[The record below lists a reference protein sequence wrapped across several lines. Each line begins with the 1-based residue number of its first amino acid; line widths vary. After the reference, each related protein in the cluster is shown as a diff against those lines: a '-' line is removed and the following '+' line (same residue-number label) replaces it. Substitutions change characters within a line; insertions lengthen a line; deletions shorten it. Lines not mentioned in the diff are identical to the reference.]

1 MRDTGIAFHPG
12 VAAWFASRFEAPTE
26 VQARSWPRIAT
37 GEHLVITAPTGS
49 GKTLTAFLWA
59 LNAFATG
66 ASLPGAT
73 RVLYVSPLKALNN
86 DIRRN
91 LTEPLRQLRDVFD
104 DRGEVFP
111 NVRAATRSGDTPQG
125 ERQRLLRRPPEI
137 LITTPESLLLLLTT
151 TRGRQA
157 LSTVETVIVDE
168 IHSVVENRRGASLM
182 TSLERLVEIAGEFQ
196 RIALSATVRPIEA
209 VARFVGGSDAND
221 QPRAVGTVR
230 AETDKKIELAVRFP
244 EAARYAAENGK
255 KVWEPLSDVFK
266 DVIDANRST
275 LFFANSRRLTE
286 KITLKLNDDA
296 VSPIAYAHHGSLSR
310 EVRAEVERRFKD
322 GELKAIVATNS
333 LEMGIDIGD
342 LDEVV
347 LVQSPPSLAASLQR
361 IGRAGHNVGD
371 TSRGSLF
378 PTHARDFLE
387 AAAIANAVQARDI
400 EPLTAISNPLDVLA
414 QVLVSMTASE
424 TRTVEEAYRT
434 IRRAGPYASLDR
446 DQFDLV
452 VEMLAGRYA
461 GTRIR
466 DLQPRIAFD
475 RIRDTLKARKSAVF
489 ALYNAGGTIPDRGYF
504 KLRHAESGA
513 LIGELDEE
521 FVWEATIGQTFTLGT
536 QNWHIERI
544 THNDV
549 LVKSAQAK
557 STAPPFWRAEN
568 IDRSFYFSQRVGD
581 FLEFANGLLAAGAGE
596 ELERHLREDL
606 AFEAIAAE
614 ELRDYLAR
622 QREAS
627 GRDLPH
633 RHHLAVEHIRAG
645 PGGYAGPDRNQQVV
659 LHTSWGGR
667 VNRPIALAME
677 AAWRQRFDT
686 EADIHADNYAIV
698 AQVQEGVDASALLS
712 LVTPDN
718 FEALLRQSLEGS
730 GFFGA
735 RFRECAG
742 RALLLTRQRFN
753 QRMPLWLT
761 RMQAKKLLTAIRSL
775 HNFPILLET
784 WRACLGD
791 EFDMPAAREALADL
805 ETGAIA
811 TSIIEVS
818 APTPFAAGIAFDQVS
833 RYMYADDTPERRA
846 PSALSEDLI
855 RQAVHDQR
863 LRPSIAPGAIADFES
878 KAQRTAAGYAPQ
890 DADDLAEWVKERVL
904 IPEAEFSSLVA
915 NVGETM
921 PDEIIRIARGTNFM
935 RADSPRAPRPN
946 APFLR
951 GVPPR
956 APTWFVH
963 AEDAAHIE
971 HVLFGAPGAQDERD
985 DPHPRDAMQLFTEFI
1000 RFYGPRTRDEL
1011 RALFPVEPGAL
1022 DTILATLV
1030 DSEILVEGPLV
1041 QGSDASHF
1049 CDAEN
1054 LETLIRFQRAAR
1066 RAMVEPQPVR
1076 KLPAFIAAWQRVG
1089 AEASESRLLDVAEQ
1103 LRGFIAPLPFWLED
1117 AWRSR
1122 LTGFEPEML
1131 SSASANYGLTWR
1143 GAGRER
1149 ITFGFDD
1156 ELEVLA
1162 PAAPEA
1168 PAIMALFA
1176 DPAARYTFAQLM
1188 DASGMDADA
1197 FNALFW
1203 KAVWAGQVVSDSVL
1217 PLKLG
1222 AAQRFRLAGTAPNRP
1237 QAASASD
1244 RHRARQR
1251 ARARA
1256 GRVAQGWP
1264 GNWMLVSADPPSED
1278 AVESPSPS
1286 PPNPIKTLEAA
1297 KDLSRVLLDR
1307 YGIVNRDI
1315 AAREGGVFRW
1325 RDLFRALRVM
1335 ELSGEVVAGLF
1346 FEGLAGPQFA
1356 LPGATRELGR
1366 LKTDRQASFW
1376 VNAVDPIAPTGL
1388 GLDWKALPQRRAQN
1402 HLGFHAGELAF
1413 VVENS
1418 GKRLRI
1424 HLEPDDPGLDAL
1436 AIHLPPILRARR
1448 RVVIETINDLPAR
1461 QSPYLE
1467 ALGRHLDLVHDHR
1480 GVYVQRRI

>member
-1 MRDTGIAFHPG
+1 MTEPATAFHPG

-26 VQARSWPRIAT
+26 VQERSWPRIAA

-91 LTEPLRQLRDVFD
+91 LIEPLTQLRDIFD
-104 DRGEVFP
+104 DRGETFP
-111 NVRAATRSGDTPQG
+111 SVRAATRSGDTPQG

-157 LSTVETVIVDE
+157 LSTVQTVIVDE
-168 IHSVVENRRGASLM
+168 IHSIVENRRGASLM

-196 RIALSATVRPIEA
+196 RIALSATVRPVET
-209 VARFVGGSDAND
+209 VARFVGGSEPDGR
-221 QPRAVGTVR
+221 PRAMGAVR
-230 AETDKKIELAVRFP
+230 AETDKEIELSVRFP
-244 EAARYAAENGK
+244 EAARQAAENGK
-255 KVWEPLSDVFK
+255 KVWEPLSDTFR

-286 KITLKLNDDA
+286 KITLKLNDDT

-310 EVRAEVERRFKD
+310 EVRTEVEQRFKD
-322 GELKAIVATNS
+322 GDLSAIVATNS

-387 AAAIANAVQARDI
+387 AAAIANAVQAREI
-400 EPLTAISNPLDVLA
+400 EPLSAISNPLDVLA

-424 TRTVEEAYRT
+424 TRTVEGAYRT
-434 IRRAGPYASLDR
+434 IRRAGPYASLSR

-466 DLQPRIAFD
+466 GLQPRIAFD

-521 FVWEATIGQTFTLGT
+521 FVWEASIGQTFTLGT
-536 QNWHIERI
+536 QNWRVERI

-549 LVKSAQAK
+549 LVRSAEPRA
-557 STAPPFWRAEN
+557 TAPPFWRAEN

-581 FLEFANGLLAAGAGE
+581 FLEFANGLLATGDGD
-596 ELERHLREDL
+596 ELEHHLREEL
-606 AFEAIAAE
+606 GFEAIAAE

-633 RHHLAVEHIRAG
+633 RHHLLVEHIHTG
-645 PGGYAGPDRNQQVV
+645 PGGYTGPDRNQQIV

-698 AQVQEGVDASALLS
+698 AQVQEGVDPAALLS
-712 LVTPDN
+712 LVTSAN

-761 RMQAKKLLTAIRSL
+761 RMQAKKLLTAIRRL
-775 HNFPILLET
+775 DNFPILLET
-784 WRACLGD
+784 WRTCLGD
-791 EFDMPAAREALADL
+791 EFDMQAAGEALADL
-805 ETGAIA
+805 ETGGIA
-811 TSIIEVS
+811 TSITDVA
-818 APTPFAAGIAFDQVS
+818 APTPFAAGVAYDQLN
-833 RYMYADDTPERRA
+833 RYMYADDTPERHA

-863 LRPSIAPGAIADFES
+863 LRPSIAPGVIADFES
-878 KAQRTAAGYAPQ
+878 KAQRTAPGYAPQ
-890 DADDLAEWVKERVL
+890 DAEDLAEWVKERVL
-904 IPEAEFSSLVA
+904 IPAPELATLTA
-915 NVGETM
+915 NVSWDM
-921 PDEIIRIARGTNFM
+921 PEGIRGITRGG
-935 RADSPRAPRPN
+935 DS
-946 APFLR
+946 
-951 GVPPR
+951 
-956 APTWFVH
+956 WFVH
-963 AEDAAHIE
+963 AEDAG
-971 HVLFGAPGAQDERD
+971 HVERALSGARKAED
-985 DPHPRDAMQLFTEFI
+985 DSPDATQLFAEFI
-1000 RFYGPRTRDEL
+1000 RFYGPRTRDQL
-1011 RALFPVEPGAL
+1011 RNLFPVEQRAF
-1022 DTILATLV
+1022 DAILAALV
-1030 DSEILVEGPLV
+1030 DSEILVDGPLV
-1041 QGSDASHF
+1041 EGSDARHF

-1066 RAMVEPQPVR
+1066 RPTLEPQPAR
-1076 KLPAFIAAWQRVG
+1076 RLPAFLAAWQRIG
-1089 AEASESRLLDVAEQ
+1089 ADASEARLLDVAEQ

-1117 AWRSR
+1117 AWRTR
-1122 LTGFEPEML
+1122 ITGFEPAML
-1131 SSASANYGLTWR
+1131 SEACEKYGLTWR

-1149 ITFGFDD
+1149 VTFGFDD
-1156 ELEVLA
+1156 ELATLA
-1162 PAAPEA
+1162 PIDPEA
-1168 PAIMALFA
+1168 SEILRIFT
-1176 DPAARYTFAQLM
+1176 DPTARYTFAQLM
-1188 DASGMDADA
+1188 DASGIDAVA

-1203 KAVWAGQVVSDSVL
+1203 KAVWSGQVVSDSVL
-1217 PLKLG
+1217 PLTVG
-1222 AAQRFRLAGTAPNRP
+1222 AAQRFQLAGTAPDQP
-1237 QAASASD
+1237 VAPSGSD
-1244 RHRARQR
+1244 RRRGRQRARQR
-1251 ARARA
+1251 AR
-1256 GRVAQGWP
+1256 RVAQGWP
-1264 GNWMLVSADPPSED
+1264 GNWRRTSTGTLADDAAESA
-1278 AVESPSPS
+1278 PSPDA
-1286 PPNPIKTLEAA
+1286 IETLEAA

-1315 AAREGGVFRW
+1315 VAREGGVFRW
-1325 RDLFRALRVM
+1325 RELFRALRVM
-1335 ELSGEVVAGLF
+1335 ELSGEVASGLF
-1346 FEGLAGPQFA
+1346 FEDLAGPQFA
-1356 LPGATRELGR
+1356 LPGAIRELGR
-1366 LKTDRQASFW
+1366 VTAGHQPTFW

-1388 GLDWKALPQRRAQN
+1388 GLDWEGLPQRRAQN

-1413 VVENS
+1413 VVEN
-1418 GKRLRI
+1418 GGRRLNIR
-1424 HLEPDDPGLDAL
+1424 LEPDDPGLDAL
-1436 AIHLPPILRARR
+1436 AIHLGPILRRARR
-1448 RVVIETINDLPAR
+1448 VAIETINELPAR

-1467 ALGRHLDLVHDHR
+1467 ALGRHLALAHDHR
-1480 GVYVQRRI
+1480 GVYVERRI

>member
-1 MRDTGIAFHPG
+1 MSGMAKAFHPG
-12 VAAWFASRFEAPTE
+12 IDAWFASRFEAPTD
-26 VQARSWPRIAT
+26 VQAQSWPRIAA

-86 DIRRN
+86 DIQRN
-91 LTEPLRQLRDVFD
+91 LTDPLRQLRDVFD
-104 DRGEVFP
+104 ARGESFP

-157 LSTVETVIVDE
+157 LSTVETVILDE
-168 IHSVVENRRGASLM
+168 IHSIVENRRGASLA
-182 TSLERLVEIAGEFQ
+182 TSLERLVELAGEFQ

-209 VARFVGGSDAND
+209 VARFVGGRDTRD
-221 QPRAVGTVR
+221 RPRGVGAVR
-230 AETDKKIELAVRFP
+230 SATDKRIELAVRFP

-255 KVWEPLSDVFK
+255 KVWDPLSDVFR

-286 KITLKLNDDA
+286 KITLKLNDDV

-310 EVRAEVERRFKD
+310 EVRTEVERRFKD

-347 LVQSPPSLAASLQR
+347 LVQSPPSLASSVQR

-371 TSRGSLF
+371 TSRGALF
-378 PTHARDFLE
+378 PTHARDFLD
-387 AAAIANAVQARDI
+387 AAAIANAVRGRDI
-400 EPLTAISNPLDVLA
+400 EPLTVISNPLDVLA

-424 TRTVEEAYRT
+424 TRTVDGAYRT

-446 DQFDLV
+446 QQFDLV

-466 DLQPRIAFD
+466 DLKPRVAFD
-475 RIRDTLKARKSAVF
+475 RIRNTLKARKSAVF
-489 ALYNAGGTIPDRGYF
+489 ALYNAGGTIPDRGYYQ
-504 KLRHAESGA
+504 LRHAESGA

-521 FVWEATIGQTFTLGT
+521 FVWEATIGQNFTLGT
-536 QNWHIERI
+536 QNWRIERI

-549 LVKSAQAK
+549 LVRSAEPGA
-557 STAPPFWRAEN
+557 TAPPFWRAEN
-568 IDRSFYFSQRVGD
+568 IERSFYFSQRVGD
-581 FLEFANGLLAAGAGE
+581 FLEFANGLLAAGAE
-596 ELERHLREDL
+596 DELESHLRDTL

-633 RHHLAVEHIRAG
+633 RHHLLVEHIRTG
-645 PGGYAGPDRNQQVV
+645 PGGYAGPDRNQQIV

-677 AAWRQRFDT
+677 AAWRRRFDT
-686 EADIHADNYAIV
+686 EADIHADNFAIV
-698 AQVQEGVDASALLS
+698 AQVQEGVDPNSLLS
-712 LVTPDN
+712 LVTTAN
-718 FEALLRQSLEGS
+718 FESLLRASLEGS

-761 RMQAKKLLTAIRSL
+761 RMQAKKLLTAVRRL
-775 HNFPILLET
+775 DDFPILLET

-791 EFDMPAAREALADL
+791 EFDMPAAGEALADL
-805 ETGAIA
+805 ETGVIA
-811 TSIIEVS
+811 TSIAETS
-818 APTPFAAGIAFDQVS
+818 APTPFAAGIAYDQLN
-833 RYMYADDTPERRA
+833 RYMYADDTPERGA

-863 LRPSIAPGAIADFES
+863 LRPAVAPGVIADFES
-878 KAQRTAAGYAPQ
+878 KALRTAPGYAPQ
-890 DADDLAEWVKERVL
+890 DAEDLAEWVKERVL
-904 IPEAEFSSLVA
+904 IPEAESSALLA
-915 NVGETM
+915 DASWDM
-921 PDEIIRIARGTNFM
+921 PDEVIRMARG
-935 RADSPRAPRPN
+935 S
-946 APFLR
+946 
-951 GVPPR
+951 G
-956 APTWFVH
+956 TWLVH

-971 HVLFGAPGAQDERD
+971 TTLFGKTRAPGDRED
-985 DPHPRDAMQLFTEFI
+985 PRDATQLFAEFI
-1000 RFYGPRTRDEL
+1000 RFYGPRTIDEL

-1022 DTILATLV
+1022 DAILASLV
-1030 DSEILVEGPLV
+1030 DSETLVEGPLV
-1041 QGSDASHF
+1041 DGSDASHF

-1066 RAMVEPQPVR
+1066 RPALEPQPVR
-1076 KLPAFIAAWQRVG
+1076 RLPAFIAAWQRVG
-1089 AEASESRLLDVAEQ
+1089 TRASENRLLDVAEQ
-1103 LRGFIAPLPFWLED
+1103 LRGFVAPLPFWLED
-1117 AWRSR
+1117 AWRAR
-1122 LTGFEPEML
+1122 LAGFEPEML
-1131 SSASANYGLTWR
+1131 SSAIANYGLTWR

-1149 ITFGFDD
+1149 ITFGFED
-1156 ELEVLA
+1156 ELAALA
-1162 PAAPEA
+1162 PSAAVA
-1168 PAIMALFA
+1168 TGITSLFA

-1188 DASGMDADA
+1188 DASDLDAEA

-1203 KAVWAGQVVSDSVL
+1203 GAVWGGQIVADGVL
-1217 PLKLG
+1217 PLKAG
-1222 AAQRFRLAGTAPNRP
+1222 AAQRFRLAGKFHNRGEVPNV
-1237 QAASASD
+1237 SD
-1244 RHRARQR
+1244 RRLAR
-1251 ARARA
+1251 ARAR
-1256 GRVAQGWP
+1256 RVAQGWP
-1264 GNWMLVSADPPSED
+1264 GNWMLAHAQPPSEEEAPD
-1278 AVESPSPS
+1278 PVEA
-1286 PPNPIKTLEAA
+1286 LETA
-1297 KDLSRVLLDR
+1297 KDLGRVLLDR

-1335 ELSGEVVAGLF
+1335 ELSGEVAAGLF
-1346 FEGLAGPQFA
+1346 FENLTGPQFA
-1356 LPGATRELGR
+1356 LPGAVRELGR
-1366 LKTDRQASFW
+1366 LPTARRATFW

-1388 GLDWKALPQRRAQN
+1388 GLKWEGLPQRRAQN
-1402 HLGFHAGELAF
+1402 HLGFHAGELAL
-1413 VVENS
+1413 VVEN
-1418 GKRLRI
+1418 GGRRLRI
-1424 HLEPDDPGLDAL
+1424 LLEPDDPGLDAL
-1436 AIHLPPILRARR
+1436 GIDLAPILRGGR

-1467 ALGRHLDLVHDHR
+1467 ALGRHLDLAHDHR
-1480 GVYVQRRI
+1480 GIYVERSI

>member
-1 MRDTGIAFHPG
+1 M
-12 VAAWFASRFEAPTE
+12 
-26 VQARSWPRIAT
+26 
-37 GEHLVITAPTGS
+37 
-49 GKTLTAFLWA
+49 
-59 LNAFATG
+59 
-66 ASLPGAT
+66 
-73 RVLYVSPLKALNN
+73 
-86 DIRRN
+86 
-91 LTEPLRQLRDVFD
+91 
-104 DRGEVFP
+104 
-111 NVRAATRSGDTPQG
+111 
-125 ERQRLLRRPPEI
+125 
-137 LITTPESLLLLLTT
+137 
-151 TRGRQA
+151 
-157 LSTVETVIVDE
+157 
-168 IHSVVENRRGASLM
+168 
-182 TSLERLVEIAGEFQ
+182 
-196 RIALSATVRPIEA
+196 
-209 VARFVGGSDAND
+209 
-221 QPRAVGTVR
+221 
-230 AETDKKIELAVRFP
+230 
-244 EAARYAAENGK
+244 
-255 KVWEPLSDVFK
+255 
-266 DVIDANRST
+266 
-275 LFFANSRRLTE
+275 
-286 KITLKLNDDA
+286 
-296 VSPIAYAHHGSLSR
+296 
-310 EVRAEVERRFKD
+310 
-322 GELKAIVATNS
+322 
-333 LEMGIDIGD
+333 
-342 LDEVV
+342 
-347 LVQSPPSLAASLQR
+347 
-361 IGRAGHNVGD
+361 
-371 TSRGSLF
+371 
-378 PTHARDFLE
+378 
-387 AAAIANAVQARDI
+387 
-400 EPLTAISNPLDVLA
+400 
-414 QVLVSMTASE
+414 
-424 TRTVEEAYRT
+424 
-434 IRRAGPYASLDR
+434 
-446 DQFDLV
+446 
-452 VEMLAGRYA
+452 
-461 GTRIR
+461 
-466 DLQPRIAFD
+466 
-475 RIRDTLKARKSAVF
+475 
-489 ALYNAGGTIPDRGYF
+489 
-504 KLRHAESGA
+504 
-513 LIGELDEE
+513 
-521 FVWEATIGQTFTLGT
+521 
-536 QNWHIERI
+536 
-544 THNDV
+544 
-549 LVKSAQAK
+549 
-557 STAPPFWRAEN
+557 
-568 IDRSFYFSQRVGD
+568 
-581 FLEFANGLLAAGAGE
+581 
-596 ELERHLREDL
+596 
-606 AFEAIAAE
+606 
-614 ELRDYLAR
+614 
-622 QREAS
+622 
-627 GRDLPH
+627 
-633 RHHLAVEHIRAG
+633 
-645 PGGYAGPDRNQQVV
+645 
-659 LHTSWGGR
+659 
-667 VNRPIALAME
+667 NRPIALAME

-698 AQVQEGVDASALLS
+698 AQVQEGVDPSALLS

-811 TSIIEVS
+811 TSITELS

-904 IPEAEFSSLVA
+904 IPEAEVSALVA
-915 NVGETM
+915 NLSGDM
-921 PDEIIRIARGTNFM
+921 PDAIVRIARGSDFM
-935 RADSPRAPRPN
+935 RGVPPRAPRLK

-956 APTWFVH
+956 APRLKAPFLRGVPPRAPRLKALTSFVH

-971 HVLFGAPGAQDERD
+971 HVLFGAPGTQDERD
-985 DPHPRDAMQLFTEFI
+985 DPRDAMQLFTEFI

-1011 RALFPVEPGAL
+1011 RALFPLEPGAL
-1022 DTILATLV
+1022 DSILASLV
-1030 DSEILVEGPLV
+1030 DSEILVEGPLLE
-1041 QGSDASHF
+1041 GSEESHF

-1156 ELEVLA
+1156 ELEALA
-1162 PAAPEA
+1162 PAASEA

-1222 AAQRFRLAGTAPNRP
+1222 AAQRFRLAGTAPNRR

-1251 ARARA
+1251 ARQQARQRA
-1256 GRVAQGWP
+1256 RQVARGWP
-1264 GNWMLVSADPPSED
+1264 GNWMLASADPPPED
-1278 AVESPSPS
+1278 AVESPSPT
-1286 PPNPIKTLEAA
+1286 PPNPIETLEGA

-1346 FEGLAGPQFA
+1346 FEDLAGPQFA

-1366 LKTDRQASFW
+1366 MKTDRQATFW

-1388 GLDWKALPQRRAQN
+1388 GLDWEALPRRRVQN

-1413 VVENS
+1413 VIENS

-1436 AIHLPPILRARR
+1436 AIHLPPILRTRR

-1467 ALGRHLDLVHDHR
+1467 ALGRHLDLAHDHR
-1480 GVYVQRRI
+1480 GVYVQRRF

>member
-1 MRDTGIAFHPG
+1 M
-12 VAAWFASRFEAPTE
+12 
-26 VQARSWPRIAT
+26 
-37 GEHLVITAPTGS
+37 
-49 GKTLTAFLWA
+49 
-59 LNAFATG
+59 
-66 ASLPGAT
+66 
-73 RVLYVSPLKALNN
+73 
-86 DIRRN
+86 
-91 LTEPLRQLRDVFD
+91 
-104 DRGEVFP
+104 
-111 NVRAATRSGDTPQG
+111 
-125 ERQRLLRRPPEI
+125 
-137 LITTPESLLLLLTT
+137 LLTT

-168 IHSVVENRRGASLM
+168 IHSIVENRRGASLM

-196 RIALSATVRPIEA
+196 RIALSATVRPIDA

-221 QPRAVGTVR
+221 RARAVGTVC
-230 AETDKKIELAVRFP
+230 ATSDKKIELAVRFP

-255 KVWEPLSDVFK
+255 KVWEPLSDVFR

-275 LFFANSRRLTE
+275 LLFANSRRLTE

-296 VSPIAYAHHGSLSR
+296 LSPIAYAHHGSLSR
-310 EVRAEVERRFKD
+310 EVRTEVERRFKD

-387 AAAIANAVQARDI
+387 AAAIANAVRARDI

-446 DQFDLV
+446 QQFDLV

-466 DLQPRIAFD
+466 ELQPRIAFD

-504 KLRHAESGA
+504 KLRHADSGA

-521 FVWEATIGQTFTLGT
+521 FVWEATIGQNFTLGA
-536 QNWHIERI
+536 QNWRIERI

-549 LVKSAQAK
+549 LVRSAEAK
-557 STAPPFWRAEN
+557 ATAPPFWRAEN
-568 IDRSFYFSQRVGD
+568 MDRSFYFSQRVGD
-581 FLEFANGLLAAGAGE
+581 FLEFANGLLAAGAGD
-596 ELERHLREDL
+596 ELERHLRENL

-633 RHHLAVEHIRAG
+633 RHHLLVEHIRTG

-659 LHTSWGGR
+659 LHTAWGGR

-698 AQVQEGVDASALLS
+698 AQVQEGVDPSALLS

-791 EFDMPAAREALADL
+791 EFDMPAARAALADL
-805 ETGAIA
+805 ETGAI
-811 TSIIEVS
+811 TISITEGS

-833 RYMYADDTPERRA
+833 RYMYADDTPERQA

-863 LRPSIAPGAIADFES
+863 LRPSIAQDAIADFES
-878 KAQRTAAGYAPQ
+878 KAQRTASGYAPQ

-904 IPEAEFSSLVA
+904 IPAAELPALGA
-915 NVGETM
+915 NLSGDM
-921 PDEIIRIARGTNFM
+921 PDAIIRMAHRTN
-935 RADSPRAPRPN
+935 
-946 APFLR
+946 
-951 GVPPR
+951 
-956 APTWFVH
+956 TWFVH

-971 HVLFGAPGAQDERD
+971 RMLFGAPGAPGDRD
-985 DPHPRDAMQLFTEFI
+985 DPRDAMQLFTEFI
-1000 RFYGPRTRDEL
+1000 RFYGPRTLEEL
-1011 RALFPVEPGAL
+1011 RALFPLEPGAL
-1022 DTILATLV
+1022 DGILASLA

-1041 QGSDASHF
+1041 QGSEDSHF

-1054 LETLIRFQRAAR
+1054 LEALIRFQRAAR

-1089 AEASESRLLDVAEQ
+1089 AKASESPLLDVAEQ
-1103 LRGFIAPLPFWLED
+1103 LRGFVAPLPFWLED

-1122 LTGFEPEML
+1122 LAVFEPEML
-1131 SSASANYGLTWR
+1131 SSASANHGLTWR

-1156 ELEVLA
+1156 ELDTLA
-1162 PAAPEA
+1162 PAASA
-1168 PAIMALFA
+1168 TPAITALFA

-1203 KAVWAGQVVSDSVL
+1203 KAVWAGQLVSESVL
-1217 PLKLG
+1217 PLKIG
-1222 AAQRFRLAGTAPNRP
+1222 AAQRFKLAGTAPDQR

-1244 RHRARQR
+1244 RRRSRQR

-1256 GRVAQGWP
+1256 RARHVARGWP
-1264 GNWMLVSADPPSED
+1264 GNWMLASADPE
-1278 AVESPSPS
+1278 AAAQSPSPS
-1286 PPNPIKTLEAA
+1286 PPNPIETLEAA

-1346 FEGLAGPQFA
+1346 FQDLSGPQFA
-1356 LPGATRELGR
+1356 LPAAARELGR
-1366 LKTDRQASFW
+1366 LKTDRQATFW

-1388 GLDWKALPQRRAQN
+1388 GLDWEALPRRRVQN

-1424 HLEPDDPGLDAL
+1424 HLEPDDPALDAL
-1436 AIHLPPILRARR
+1436 AIHLAPILRARR

-1467 ALGRHLDLVHDHR
+1467 ALERHLHLAHDHR
-1480 GVYVQRRI
+1480 GVYVERRIQLAGHDASPN

>member
-1 MRDTGIAFHPG
+1 MIA
-12 VAAWFASRFEAPTE
+12 A
-26 VQARSWPRIAT
+26 

-91 LTEPLRQLRDVFD
+91 LTEPLGQLREVFEE
-104 DRGEVFP
+104 RGETFP
-111 NVRAATRSGDTPQG
+111 TVRAATRSGDTPQG

-157 LSTVETVIVDE
+157 LSTVETVILDE
-168 IHSVVENRRGASLM
+168 IHSIVENRRGASLM

-209 VARFVGGSDAND
+209 VADFVGGRDAHE
-221 QPRAVGTVR
+221 QPRTVGTVC
-230 AETDKKIELAVRFP
+230 AATDKKIELAVRFP

-255 KVWEPLSDVFK
+255 KVWEPLSDTFK

-310 EVRAEVERRFKD
+310 EVRTEVERRFKD

-342 LDEVV
+342 LEQVV

-371 TSRGSLF
+371 TSRGALF

-387 AAAIANAVQARDI
+387 AAAIANAVRTRDI
-400 EPLTAISNPLDVLA
+400 EPLSTISNPLDVLA

-424 TRTVEEAYRT
+424 TRTVEGAYRT
-434 IRRAGPYASLDR
+434 IRRTGPYASLDR
-446 DQFDLV
+446 QQFDLV

-461 GTRIR
+461 GTRVR
-466 DLQPRIAFD
+466 DLRPRLAFD
-475 RIRDTLKARKSAVF
+475 RIRNTLKARKSAVF

-521 FVWEATIGQTFTLGT
+521 FVWEATLGQTFTLGT
-536 QNWHIERI
+536 QNWRIERI

-549 LVKSAQAK
+549 LVRSAEPQA
-557 STAPPFWRAEN
+557 TAPPFWRAEN
-568 IDRSFYFSQRVGD
+568 IERSFYFSQRVGD
-581 FLEFANGLLAAGAGE
+581 FLEFANGLLASGQGDA
-596 ELERHLREDL
+596 LERHLRDAL

-614 ELRDYLAR
+614 ELLDYLKR

-633 RHHLAVEHIRAG
+633 RHHLLVEHIRTG
-645 PGGYAGPDRNQQVV
+645 PGGYVGPDRNQQVV

-698 AQVQEGVDASALLS
+698 AQVQDGVDPSAVLS

-718 FEALLRQSLEGS
+718 FETLLRQSLEGS

-735 RFRECAG
+735 RFRECAR

-753 QRMPLWLT
+753 QRMPLWMT
-761 RMQAKKLLTAIRSL
+761 RMQAKKLLTAIRRL
-775 HNFPILLET
+775 DNFPVLLET
-784 WRACLGD
+784 WRTCLGD

-805 ETGAIA
+805 ETGAIT
-811 TSIIEVS
+811 TSIAETS

-863 LRPSIAPGAIADFES
+863 LRPSIEPAVIDDFES
-878 KAQRTAAGYAPQ
+878 KVQRTAAGYAPQ

-904 IPEAEFSSLVA
+904 IPAAELAALVA
-915 NVGETM
+915 DAPWDM
-921 PDEIIRIARGTNFM
+921 PDEIVRIDGETDFM
-935 RADSPRAPRPN
+935 REGTPRTAR
-946 APFLR
+946 
-951 GVPPR
+951 
-956 APTWFVH
+956 TWVVH

-971 HVLFGAPGAQDERD
+971 STLLGSSGISGGRED
-985 DPHPRDAMQLFTEFI
+985 PRDATQLFAEFI
-1000 RFYGPRTRDEL
+1000 RFYGPRTREQL
-1011 RALFPVEPGAL
+1011 HALFPLEPSAL
-1022 DTILATLV
+1022 DAILASLV
-1030 DSEILVEGPLV
+1030 DSETLVEGPLV
-1041 QGSDASHF
+1041 EGIEASQF

-1066 RAMVEPQPVR
+1066 RATLEPLPVR
-1076 KLPAFIAAWQRVG
+1076 KLPAFLAAWQRLG
-1089 AEASESRLLDVAEQ
+1089 GPASEHRLLDVAEQ
-1103 LRGFIAPLPFWLED
+1103 LRGFVAPLAFWLED

-1122 LTGFEPEML
+1122 LPDFAPEML
-1131 SSASANYGLTWR
+1131 SQACANYGLTWR
-1143 GAGRER
+1143 GAGREL
-1149 ITFGFDD
+1149 IAFGFDD
-1156 ELEVLA
+1156 DLEALTPGA
-1162 PAAPEA
+1162 SKTPEIA
-1168 PAIMALFA
+1168 ALFA

-1197 FNALFW
+1197 FNTLFW
-1203 KAVWAGQVVSDSVL
+1203 QAVWAGQVVSDSVL
-1217 PLKLG
+1217 PLKMG
-1222 AAQRFRLAGTAPNRP
+1222 AAQRFRLTGTAAKG
-1237 QAASASD
+1237 QHISSASD
-1244 RHRARQR
+1244 RRGAR
-1251 ARARA
+1251 ARARRIA
-1256 GRVAQGWP
+1256 RGWP
-1264 GNWMLVSADPPSED
+1264 GNWRLVGARPSSSDATEPPRDVIE
-1278 AVESPSPS
+1278 
-1286 PPNPIKTLEAA
+1286 TLETA

-1315 AAREGGVFRW
+1315 TAREGGLFRW

-1346 FEGLAGPQFA
+1346 FEDLAGPQFA
-1356 LPGATRELGR
+1356 LPGAIRELGR
-1366 LKTDRQASFW
+1366 TKTDVQTTFW

-1388 GLDWKALPQRRAQN
+1388 GLDWDGLPQRRPQN

-1413 VVENS
+1413 VVENG
-1418 GKRLRI
+1418 GKRLGI
-1424 HLEPDDPGLDAL
+1424 HLDPDDPGLDAL
-1436 AIHLPPILRARR
+1436 VIHLAPILRERR
-1448 RVVIETINDLPAR
+1448 RVVIETINALPAR

-1467 ALGRHLDLVHDHR
+1467 VLGRHLNLARDHR
-1480 GVYVQRRI
+1480 GIYLQRRI

>member
-1 MRDTGIAFHPG
+1 MAFHPG
-12 VAAWFASRFEAPTE
+12 VAAWFASVFEAPTE
-26 VQARSWPRIAT
+26 VQARSWPRIAA

-91 LTEPLRQLRDVFD
+91 LTEPLRQLRDVFG
-104 DRGEVFP
+104 DRGETFP
-111 NVRAATRSGDTPQG
+111 SVRAATRSGDTPQG

-168 IHSVVENRRGASLM
+168 IHSIVENRRGASLM

-196 RIALSATVRPIEA
+196 RIALSATVRPIDA

-221 QPRAVGTVR
+221 RERAVGTVC
-230 AETDKKIELAVRFP
+230 ATSDKKIELAVRFP

-266 DVIDANRST
+266 DVIAANRST

-296 VSPIAYAHHGSLSR
+296 LSPIAYAHHGSLSR
-310 EVRAEVERRFKD
+310 EVRTEVERRFKD

-414 QVLVSMTASE
+414 QVLVSMTASQ
-424 TRTVEEAYRT
+424 TRSVEEAYRT

-446 DQFDLV
+446 QQFDLV

-521 FVWEATIGQTFTLGT
+521 FVWEATIGQNFTLGA
-536 QNWHIERI
+536 QNWRIERI

-549 LVKSAQAK
+549 LVRSAEAK
-557 STAPPFWRAEN
+557 ATAPPFWRAEN
-568 IDRSFYFSQRVGD
+568 MDRSFYFSQRVGD
-581 FLEFANGLLAAGAGE
+581 FLEFANGLLAAGAGD
-596 ELERHLREDL
+596 ELERHLREHL
-606 AFEAIAAE
+606 GFEAIAAE

-633 RHHLAVEHIRAG
+633 RHHLLVEHIRTG
-645 PGGYAGPDRNQQVV
+645 PGGYAGSDRNQQVV
-659 LHTSWGGR
+659 LHTAWGGR

-698 AQVQEGVDASALLS
+698 AQVQQGVDPSALLS

-718 FEALLRQSLEGS
+718 FEALLRRSLEGS

-775 HNFPILLET
+775 DNFPILLET

-811 TSIIEVS
+811 TSTTEVS

-833 RYMYADDTPERRA
+833 RYMYADDTPERQA
-846 PSALSEDLI
+846 PSSLSENLI
-855 RQAVHDQR
+855 RQAVYDQR
-863 LRPSIAPGAIADFES
+863 LRPSIAPAAITDFES
-878 KAQRTAAGYAPQ
+878 KAQRTAPGYAPQ
-890 DADDLAEWVKERVL
+890 DTDDLAEWVKERVL
-904 IPEAEFSSLVA
+904 IPAEELSALVA
-915 NVGETM
+915 NLPWDM
-921 PDEIIRIARGTNFM
+921 PEAIIRITRGSDFM
-935 RADSPRAPRPN
+935 
-946 APFLR
+946 R

-956 APTWFVH
+956 AALSCEGLPRAPGLKAPASWFVH

-971 HVLFGAPGAQDERD
+971 RMIFGATGAPGGRD
-985 DPHPRDAMQLFTEFI
+985 DPRDAMQLFTEFI
-1000 RFYGPRTRDEL
+1000 RFYGPRTLEEL
-1011 RALFPVEPGAL
+1011 RVLFPVEPGAL
-1022 DTILATLV
+1022 DGILAALV

-1041 QGSDASHF
+1041 QGSETARF

-1089 AEASESRLLDVAEQ
+1089 AKASESPLLDVAEQ
-1103 LRGFIAPLPFWLED
+1103 LRGFVAPLPFWLED

-1122 LTGFEPEML
+1122 LAVFEPEML
-1131 SSASANYGLTWR
+1131 SSASANHGLTWR

-1156 ELEVLA
+1156 ELDTLA
-1162 PAAPEA
+1162 PAASA
-1168 PAIMALFA
+1168 TPAITALFA

-1217 PLKLG
+1217 PLKIG
-1222 AAQRFRLAGTAPNRP
+1222 AAQRFKLAGTAPDRR

-1244 RHRARQR
+1244 RHRSRQR

-1256 GRVAQGWP
+1256 RHVARGWP
-1264 GNWMLVSADPPSED
+1264 GNWMLASADPE
-1278 AVESPSPS
+1278 AAAQSPS
-1286 PPNPIKTLEAA
+1286 PPNPIETLEAA

-1346 FEGLAGPQFA
+1346 FEALAGPQFA
-1356 LPGATRELGR
+1356 LPAAARELGR
-1366 LKTDRQASFW
+1366 LKTDRQTTFW

-1388 GLDWKALPQRRAQN
+1388 GLDWEALPRRRVQN

-1424 HLEPDDPGLDAL
+1424 HLEPDDPALDAL
-1436 AIHLPPILRARR
+1436 AIHLAPILRARR

-1467 ALGRHLDLVHDHR
+1467 ALERHLDLAHDHR
-1480 GVYVQRRI
+1480 GVYVERRI

>member
-1 MRDTGIAFHPG
+1 MAFHPG
-12 VAAWFASRFEAPTE
+12 VAAWFASAFEAPTE
-26 VQARSWPRIAT
+26 VQAQSWPRIAA

-104 DRGEVFP
+104 DRGETFP
-111 NVRAATRSGDTPQG
+111 SVRAATRSGDTPQG

-168 IHSVVENRRGASLM
+168 IHSIVENRRGASLM

-196 RIALSATVRPIEA
+196 RIALSATVRPIDA

-221 QPRAVGTVR
+221 RARAVGTVC
-230 AETDKKIELAVRFP
+230 ATSDKKIELAVRFP

-296 VSPIAYAHHGSLSR
+296 LSPIAYAHHGSLSR
-310 EVRAEVERRFKD
+310 EVRTEVERRFKD

-387 AAAIANAVQARDI
+387 AAAIANAVRARDI

-446 DQFDLV
+446 QQFDLV

-466 DLQPRIAFD
+466 DLRPRIAFD

-504 KLRHAESGA
+504 KLRHADSGA

-521 FVWEATIGQTFTLGT
+521 FVWEATIGQNFTLGA
-536 QNWHIERI
+536 QNWRIERI

-549 LVKSAQAK
+549 LVRSAQAK

-581 FLEFANGLLAAGAGE
+581 FLEFANGLLAAGAGD
-596 ELERHLREDL
+596 ELERHLRENL

-627 GRDLPH
+627 DRDLPH
-633 RHHLAVEHIRAG
+633 RHHLLVEHIRSG
-645 PGGYAGPDRNQQVV
+645 PGGYAGSDRNQQIV
-659 LHTSWGGR
+659 LHTAWGGR

-698 AQVQEGVDASALLS
+698 AQVQQGVDPSALLS

-775 HNFPILLET
+775 DNFPILLET

-811 TSIIEVS
+811 ISITEGS

-833 RYMYADDTPERRA
+833 RYMYADDTPERQA
-846 PSALSEDLI
+846 PSALSENLI

-863 LRPSIAPGAIADFES
+863 LRPSIAPDAITDFES
-878 KAQRTAAGYAPQ
+878 KAQRTAPGYAPQ

-904 IPEAEFSSLVA
+904 IPAAELPALGA
-915 NVGETM
+915 NLSGDM
-921 PDEIIRIARGTNFM
+921 PDAIIRVARG
-935 RADSPRAPRPN
+935 RDS
-946 APFLR
+946 
-951 GVPPR
+951 
-956 APTWFVH
+956 WFVH

-971 HVLFGAPGAQDERD
+971 RMLFGTSGAPGERD
-985 DPHPRDAMQLFTEFI
+985 DPRDAMQLFTEFI
-1000 RFYGPRTRDEL
+1000 RFYGPRTLEEL

-1022 DTILATLV
+1022 DGILASLV

-1041 QGSDASHF
+1041 QGSEASHF

-1089 AEASESRLLDVAEQ
+1089 AEASESSLLDVAEQ
-1103 LRGFIAPLPFWLED
+1103 LRGFVAPLPFWLED
-1117 AWRSR
+1117 AWRAR
-1122 LTGFEPEML
+1122 LAGFEPEML
-1131 SSASANYGLTWR
+1131 SSASANCGLTWR
-1143 GAGRER
+1143 GAGREL

-1156 ELEVLA
+1156 ELDALA
-1162 PAAPEA
+1162 PAASAA
-1168 PAIMALFA
+1168 PAITALFA

-1203 KAVWAGQVVSDSVL
+1203 KAVWAGQLVSDSVL
-1217 PLKLG
+1217 PLKIG
-1222 AAQRFRLAGTAPNRP
+1222 AAQRFKLAGTAPDQR

-1244 RHRARQR
+1244 RRRSRQR

-1256 GRVAQGWP
+1256 RHVARGWP
-1264 GNWMLVSADPPSED
+1264 GNWMLASANPPPED
-1278 AVESPSPS
+1278 AAESPSPS
-1286 PPNPIKTLEAA
+1286 PPNPIETLEAA

-1346 FEGLAGPQFA
+1346 FEDLAGPQFA
-1356 LPGATRELGR
+1356 LPAATRELGR
-1366 LKTDRQASFW
+1366 LKIDRQATFW

-1388 GLDWKALPQRRAQN
+1388 GLDWEALPRRRAQN

-1413 VVENS
+1413 IVENGGKTAAHPPGTGRS
-1418 GKRLRI
+1418 GARCARHPSAI
-1424 HLEPDDPGLDAL
+1424 DPAGTST
-1436 AIHLPPILRARR
+1436 RR
-1448 RVVIETINDLPAR
+1448 DRNHQRPAR
-1461 QSPYLE
+1461 QAEPLPRSPRAASGSGARSSRSLRRTTD
-1467 ALGRHLDLVHDHR
+1467 LTGGTRHEPKLIRSPDGLR
-1480 GVYVQRRI
+1480 S

>member
-1 MRDTGIAFHPG
+1 MSGTTAFHPG
-12 VAAWFASRFEAPTE
+12 VDAWFASRFEAPTD
-26 VQARSWPRIAT
+26 VQARSWPRIAA
-37 GEHLVITAPTGS
+37 GQHLVITAPTGS

-66 ASLPGAT
+66 ASLTGAT

-86 DIRRN
+86 DIQRN
-91 LTEPLRQLRDVFD
+91 LTEPLRELRHTFE
-104 DRGEVFP
+104 DRGETFP

-125 ERQRLLRRPPEI
+125 ERQRLLRQPPEI

-157 LSTVETVIVDE
+157 LSTVETVITDE
-168 IHSVVENRRGASLM
+168 IHSILDNRRGASLM

-196 RIALSATVRPIEA
+196 RIALSATVRPLEA
-209 VARFVGGSDAND
+209 VARFVGGSDEHGR
-221 QPRAVGTVR
+221 PREVGTVCS
-230 AETDKKIELAVRFP
+230 ATDKHIDLAVRFP

-255 KVWEPLSDVFK
+255 KVWEPLSDVFR

-275 LFFANSRRLTE
+275 LIFANSRRLTE

-310 EVRAEVERRFKD
+310 EVRTEVERRFKD

-342 LDEVV
+342 LDQVV

-371 TSRGSLF
+371 TSRGALF

-387 AAAIANAVQARDI
+387 AAAIANAVQGRDI
-400 EPLTAISNPLDVLA
+400 EPLAAISNPLDVLA

-424 TRTVEEAYRT
+424 TRTVDGAYRT

-446 DQFDLV
+446 RQFDLV

-466 DLQPRIAFD
+466 DLRPRVAFD
-475 RIRDTLKARKSAVF
+475 RTRDTLKARKSAVF
-489 ALYNAGGTIPDRGYF
+489 ALYNAGGTIPDRGYYQ
-504 KLRHAESGA
+504 LRHAESGA

-521 FVWEATIGQTFTLGT
+521 FVWEATLGQNFTLGT
-536 QNWHIERI
+536 QNWRIERI

-549 LVKSAQAK
+549 LVRSAEPGA
-557 STAPPFWRAEN
+557 TAPPFWRAEN
-568 IDRSFYFSQRVGD
+568 IERSFYFSQRVGD
-581 FLEFANGLLAAGAGE
+581 FLEFANGLLAAGAE
-596 ELERHLREDL
+596 DELERHLRDKL
-606 AFEAIAAE
+606 AFEPIAAE
-614 ELRDYLAR
+614 ELRDYLSR

-633 RHHLAVEHIRAG
+633 RHHLLVEHIRTG
-645 PGGYAGPDRNQQVV
+645 PGGYAGPDRNQQIV

-667 VNRPIALAME
+667 VNRPVALAME
-677 AAWRQRFDT
+677 AAWQQRFDT

-698 AQVQEGVDASALLS
+698 AQVQEGVDPDALLS
-712 LVTPDN
+712 LVTSAN

-761 RMQAKKLLTAIRSL
+761 RMQAKKLLTAIRRL
-775 HNFPILLET
+775 DNFPVLLET
-784 WRACLGD
+784 WRTCLND

-811 TSIIEVS
+811 TSITETS
-818 APTPFAAGIAFDQVS
+818 APTPFAAGIAYDQVN
-833 RYMYADDTPERRA
+833 RYMYADDTPERRG
-846 PSALSEDLI
+846 PSALSEELI
-855 RQAVHDQR
+855 RQAVHDRR
-863 LRPSIAPGAIADFES
+863 LRPSIAPGVIADFES

-890 DADDLAEWVKERVL
+890 DAEDLAEWVKERVL
-904 IPEAEFSSLVA
+904 IPA
-915 NVGETM
+915 GELSTLLADATWDV
-921 PDEIIRIARGTNFM
+921 PDDVTRIARGSG
-935 RADSPRAPRPN
+935 AW
-946 APFLR
+946 L
-951 GVPPR
+951 
-956 APTWFVH
+956 VH
-963 AEDAAHIE
+963 DEDAAHIE
-971 HVLFGAPGAQDERD
+971 RTLLGRTGTPAGRED
-985 DPHPRDAMQLFTEFI
+985 PRDALQLFTEFI
-1000 RFYGPRTRDEL
+1000 RFFGPRTREEL
-1011 RALFPVEPGAL
+1011 RALFPVEPDAL
-1022 DTILATLV
+1022 DRILASLV
-1030 DSEILVEGPLV
+1030 DSETLVEGPLV
-1041 QGSDASHF
+1041 DGSEASQL

-1066 RAMVEPQPVR
+1066 RAAVEPQPVR
-1076 KLPAFIAAWQRVG
+1076 MLPAFIAAWQRVG
-1089 AEASESRLLDVAEQ
+1089 TRASESRMLDVAEQ
-1103 LRGFIAPLPFWLED
+1103 LRGFVAPLPFWLED

-1131 SSASANYGLTWR
+1131 SSALATHGLAWR

-1149 ITFGFDD
+1149 ITFGFED
-1156 ELEVLA
+1156 ELDALA
-1162 PAAPEA
+1162 PPAAA
-1168 PAIMALFA
+1168 TTRITSLFM
-1176 DPAARYTFAQLM
+1176 DTAARYTFAQLM
-1188 DASGMDADA
+1188 DASDMDAEA

-1203 KAVWAGQVVSDSVL
+1203 DAVWAGQVVSDGVL
-1217 PLKLG
+1217 PLKTG
-1222 AAQRFRLAGTAPNRP
+1222 AAQRFRLTGGVQNRRQAP
-1237 QAASASD
+1237 SASD
-1244 RHRARQR
+1244 RRLAR
-1251 ARARA
+1251 ARAR
-1256 GRVAQGWP
+1256 RVAQGWP
-1264 GNWMLVSADPPSED
+1264 GNWMLASAEPPSGDGAVPD
-1278 AVESPSPS
+1278 AMEA
-1286 PPNPIKTLEAA
+1286 LETA
-1297 KDLSRVLLDR
+1297 KDLGRVLLDR

-1315 AAREGGVFRW
+1315 AAREGGVFLW

-1335 ELSGEVVAGLF
+1335 ELSGEVVTGLF
-1346 FEGLAGPQFA
+1346 FEDLAGPQFA
-1356 LPGATRELGR
+1356 LPGAVRELAR
-1366 LKTDRQASFW
+1366 LETGRQATFW

-1388 GLDWKALPQRRAQN
+1388 GLEWEGLPQRRPQN

-1413 VVENS
+1413 VVEN
-1418 GKRLRI
+1418 GGRRLSI
-1424 HLEPDDPGLDAL
+1424 YVEPHDPELDAL
-1436 AIHLPPILRARR
+1436 AADLASILRGHR
-1448 RVVIETINDLPAR
+1448 RVAIETINDLPAR

-1467 ALGRHLDLVHDHR
+1467 ALDRHLELARDHR
-1480 GVYVQRRI
+1480 GIYLQRRI

>member
-1 MRDTGIAFHPG
+1 MAFHPG
-12 VAAWFASRFEAPTE
+12 VAAWFASAFKAPTD
-26 VQARSWPRIAT
+26 VQTRSWPRIAT

-104 DRGEVFP
+104 DRGETFP

-157 LSTVETVIVDE
+157 LSTVETVVVDE
-168 IHSVVENRRGASLM
+168 IHSIVENRRGASLM

-196 RIALSATVRPIEA
+196 RLALSATVRPIET

-221 QPRAVGTVR
+221 RPRAVGMVR

-310 EVRAEVERRFKD
+310 EVRTEVERRFKD

-387 AAAIANAVQARDI
+387 AAAIANAVRARDI

-434 IRRAGPYASLDR
+434 IRRADPYASLDR

-475 RIRDTLKARKSAVF
+475 RIRNTLKARKSAVF

-504 KLRHAESGA
+504 KLRHAESGV

-536 QNWHIERI
+536 QNWRIERI

-549 LVKSAQAK
+549 LVRSAQAK

-581 FLEFANGLLAAGAGE
+581 FLEFANGLLAAGAGD
-596 ELERHLREDL
+596 ELERHLRENL

-633 RHHLAVEHIRAG
+633 RHHLAVEHIRTG
-645 PGGYAGPDRNQQVV
+645 PGGYAGLDRNQQVV

-698 AQVQEGVDASALLS
+698 AQVQEGVDPSALLS

-811 TSIIEVS
+811 TSITEVF

-863 LRPSIAPGAIADFES
+863 LRPSIAPDAIADFES

-890 DADDLAEWVKERVL
+890 DAGDLAEWVKERVL
-904 IPEAEFSSLVA
+904 IPEAEVSTLVA
-915 NVGETM
+915 NPRWDI
-921 PDEIIRIARGTNFM
+921 PDEIIRIARG
-935 RADSPRAPRPN
+935 RDA
-946 APFLR
+946 
-951 GVPPR
+951 
-956 APTWFVH
+956 WFVH

-971 HVLFGAPGAQDERD
+971 RMLFGASGAQDERD
-985 DPHPRDAMQLFTEFI
+985 DPRDATQLFAEFI
-1000 RFYGPRTRDEL
+1000 RFYGPRTLEEL
-1011 RALFPVEPGAL
+1011 RALFPVEPDAL
-1022 DTILATLV
+1022 DAILASLV
-1030 DSEILVEGPLV
+1030 DSETLVEGPLV
-1041 QGSDASHF
+1041 EGSDASHF

-1066 RAMVEPQPVR
+1066 RATVEPQPVR

-1089 AEASESRLLDVAEQ
+1089 TKASESPLLDVAEQ
-1103 LRGFIAPLPFWLED
+1103 LRGFVAPLPFWLED

-1156 ELEVLA
+1156 ELEALA
-1162 PAAPEA
+1162 PPASEA
-1168 PAIMALFA
+1168 SAITALFA

-1222 AAQRFRLAGTAPNRP
+1222 AAQRFRLAGTAPNPR

-1244 RHRARQR
+1244 THRARQR
-1251 ARARA
+1251 ARQQAR
-1256 GRVAQGWP
+1256 GRARRIARGWP
-1264 GNWMLVSADPPSED
+1264 GNWMLRSADPPPED
-1278 AVESPSPS
+1278 VPASSSPS
-1286 PPNPIKTLEAA
+1286 PPDPIETLEAA

-1325 RDLFRALRVM
+1325 RDLFRALRIM

-1346 FEGLAGPQFA
+1346 FEDLAGPQFA

-1366 LKTDRQASFW
+1366 MKTDRQATFW

-1388 GLDWKALPQRRAQN
+1388 GLDWEALPRRRVQN
-1402 HLGFHAGELAF
+1402 HLGFYAGELAF

-1424 HLEPDDPGLDAL
+1424 HLQPDDPGLDAL
-1436 AIHLPPILRARR
+1436 AIHLPPILRTRR

-1480 GVYVQRRI
+1480 GVYVQRPIQLASHDTSPN

>member
-1 MRDTGIAFHPG
+1 MAFHPR
-12 VAAWFASRFEAPTE
+12 VDAWFASRFEAPTD
-26 VQARSWPRIAT
+26 VQARSWPRIAA

-66 ASLPGAT
+66 ASRTGAT

-86 DIRRN
+86 DIQRN
-91 LTEPLRQLRDVFD
+91 LTEPLLQLRDAFE
-104 DRGEVFP
+104 DRGETFP
-111 NVRAATRSGDTPQG
+111 DVRAATRSGDTPQG

-157 LSTVETVIVDE
+157 LSTVQTVILDE
-168 IHSVVENRRGASLM
+168 IHSIVDNRRGASLM

-196 RIALSATVRPIEA
+196 RIALSATVRPLEA
-209 VARFVGGSDAND
+209 VARFVGGRDGHD
-221 QPRAVGTVR
+221 RPREVGTVCS
-230 AETDKKIELAVRFP
+230 AADKQIELAVRFP

-255 KVWEPLSDVFK
+255 KVWEPLSDVFR

-310 EVRAEVERRFKD
+310 EVRTEVERRFKD

-342 LDEVV
+342 LDQVV

-371 TSRGSLF
+371 TSRGALF

-387 AAAIANAVQARDI
+387 AAAIANAVRGRDI
-400 EPLTAISNPLDVLA
+400 EPLSAISNPLDVLA

-424 TRTVEEAYRT
+424 TRTVEGAYRT

-446 DQFDLV
+446 QQFDLV

-461 GTRIR
+461 GTRVR
-466 DLQPRIAFD
+466 DLRPRVAFD
-475 RIRDTLKARKSAVF
+475 RIRNTLKARKSAVF
-489 ALYNAGGTIPDRGYF
+489 ALYNAGGTIPDRGYYQ
-504 KLRHAESGA
+504 LRHAESGA

-521 FVWEATIGQTFTLGT
+521 FVWEATIGQAFTLGT
-536 QNWHIERI
+536 QNWRIERI

-549 LVKSAQAK
+549 LVRSAEPSA
-557 STAPPFWRAEN
+557 TAPPFWRAEN
-568 IDRSFYFSQRVGD
+568 IERSFYFSQRVGD
-581 FLEFANGLLAAGAGE
+581 FLEFANGLLAAGAE
-596 ELERHLREDL
+596 DALERHLRDEL
-606 AFEAIAAE
+606 TFEAIAAG

-633 RHHLAVEHIRAG
+633 RHHVLLEHIRTG
-645 PGGYAGPDRNQQVV
+645 PGGYTGPDRNQQIV

-686 EADIHADNYAIV
+686 DPDIHADNYAIV
-698 AQVQEGVDASALLS
+698 AQVQEGVDPNSLLS
-712 LVTPDN
+712 LVTPAN

-761 RMQAKKLLTAIRSL
+761 RMQAKKLLTATRRL
-775 HNFPILLET
+775 DNFPVLLET
-784 WRACLGD
+784 WRTCLND
-791 EFDMPAAREALADL
+791 EFDMHAAREALADI
-805 ETGAIA
+805 ETGAVA
-811 TSIIEVS
+811 TSITDVS
-818 APTPFAAGIAFDQVS
+818 APTPFAAGIAYDQVS
-833 RYMYADDTPERRA
+833 RYMYADDTPERSA
-846 PSALSEDLI
+846 PSALSEELI

-863 LRPSIAPGAIADFES
+863 LRPSIAPGVIADFES
-878 KAQRTAAGYAPQ
+878 KAQRTAPGYAPQ
-890 DADDLAEWVKERVL
+890 DAEDLAEWVKERVL
-904 IPEAEFSSLVA
+904 MPEAELSAPSADAPRDL
-915 NVGETM
+915 
-921 PDEIIRIARGTNFM
+921 PDEIIRVARG
-935 RADSPRAPRPN
+935 SE
-946 APFLR
+946 
-951 GVPPR
+951 
-956 APTWFVH
+956 TWLVH
-963 AEDAAHIE
+963 AEDAGHIE
-971 HVLFGAPGAQDERD
+971 RTLLGRAVAAEGRED
-985 DPHPRDAMQLFTEFI
+985 PRDASQLFTEFI

-1011 RALFPVEPGAL
+1011 HALFPVEPGAL
-1022 DTILATLV
+1022 DAILTSLV
-1030 DSEILVEGPLV
+1030 DSETLVEGPLV
-1041 QGSDASHF
+1041 YGSEANHF

-1066 RAMVEPQPVR
+1066 RATVEPQPVR
-1076 KLPAFIAAWQRVG
+1076 RLPGFVAAWQRVG
-1089 AEASESRLLDVAEQ
+1089 APASESRILDVAEQ
-1103 LRGFIAPLPFWLED
+1103 LRGFVAPLPFWLED

-1122 LTGFEPEML
+1122 LNGFEPEML
-1131 SSASANYGLTWR
+1131 SSALANYGLAWR

-1149 ITFGFDD
+1149 ITFGFKD
-1156 ELEVLA
+1156 ELDALTP
-1162 PAAPEA
+1162 PAAATSE
-1168 PAIMALFA
+1168 ITSLFM
-1176 DPAARYTFAQLM
+1176 DTAARYTFAQLM
-1188 DASGMDADA
+1188 DASDMDAEA

-1203 KAVWAGQVVSDSVL
+1203 EAVWAGQVVSDDVL
-1217 PLKLG
+1217 PLKTG
-1222 AAQRFRLAGTAPNRP
+1222 AAQRFRLADRVEHPRQAP
-1237 QAASASD
+1237 SASD
-1244 RHRARQR
+1244 RRRVR
-1251 ARARA
+1251 ARAR
-1256 GRVAQGWP
+1256 RVAQGWP
-1264 GNWMLVSADPPSED
+1264 GNWMLANAEQPSED
-1278 AVESPSPS
+1278 GA
-1286 PPNPIKTLEAA
+1286 PPDPMEALETA
-1297 KDLSRVLLDR
+1297 KDLARVLLDR

-1335 ELSGEVVAGLF
+1335 ELSGEVVTGLF
-1346 FEGLAGPQFA
+1346 FEDLAGPQFA
-1356 LPGATRELGR
+1356 LPGAVRELARPTTGR
-1366 LKTDRQASFW
+1366 QETFC

-1388 GLDWKALPQRRAQN
+1388 GLDWQALPFRRAQN
-1402 HLGFHAGELAF
+1402 HIGFHAGELAF
-1413 VVENS
+1413 VVENG
-1418 GKRLRI
+1418 GKRLSI
-1424 HLEPDDPGLDAL
+1424 HLEPDDPALDTL
-1436 AIHLPPILRARR
+1436 AIDLAEIVRGRT
-1448 RVVIETINDLPAR
+1448 RVAIDTINDVPAR

-1467 ALGRHLDLVHDHR
+1467 ALGRHLNLAHDHR
-1480 GVYVQRRI
+1480 GVYVERRL

>member
-1 MRDTGIAFHPG
+1 MSGPATAFHPG

-26 VQARSWPRIAT
+26 VQQQSWPRIAA

-59 LNAFATG
+59 LNAFAAGT
-66 ASLPGAT
+66 SLPGAT

-91 LTEPLRQLRDVFD
+91 LTEPLSQLRGVFE
-104 DRGEVFP
+104 DRGETFP
-111 NVRAATRSGDTPQG
+111 GVRAATRSGDTPQG

-157 LSTVETVIVDE
+157 LATVETVIVDE
-168 IHSVVENRRGASLM
+168 IHSIVENRRGASLA

-209 VARFVGGSDAND
+209 VARFVGGSDAD
-221 QPRAVGTVR
+221 GRPRAVGTVR
-230 AETDKKIELAVRFP
+230 ARTDKRIELSVRFP
-244 EAARYAAENGK
+244 EAARQAAENGK
-255 KVWEPLSDVFK
+255 KVWDPLSDTFR

-286 KITLKLNDDA
+286 KITLKLNDDT

-310 EVRAEVERRFKD
+310 EVRTEVEQRFKD
-322 GELKAIVATNS
+322 GELRAIVATNS

-387 AAAIANAVQARDI
+387 AAAIANAVRAREI
-400 EPLTAISNPLDVLA
+400 EPLAAISNPLDVLA

-424 TRTVEEAYRT
+424 TRTAEGAYRT

-446 DQFDLV
+446 NQFDLV
-452 VEMLAGRYA
+452 VDMLAGRYA
-461 GTRIR
+461 GTRVR
-466 DLQPRIAFD
+466 GLQPRISFD

-521 FVWEATIGQTFTLGT
+521 FVWEASIGQTFTLGT
-536 QNWHIERI
+536 QNWRVERI

-549 LVKSAQAK
+549 LVRSAEPRA
-557 STAPPFWRAEN
+557 TAPPFWRAEN

-581 FLEFANGLLAAGAGE
+581 FLEFANGLLANGE
-596 ELERHLREDL
+596 GDALERHLREAL

-633 RHHLAVEHIRAG
+633 RHHLLVEHIRTG
-645 PGGYAGPDRNQQVV
+645 PGGYTGPDRNQQVV

-698 AQVQEGVDASALLS
+698 AQVEDGVDAAALLS
-712 LVTPDN
+712 LVTSAN
-718 FEALLRQSLEGS
+718 FEALLRDSLEGS

-761 RMQAKKLLTAIRSL
+761 RMQAKKLLTAIRRL
-775 HNFPILLET
+775 DNFPILLET
-784 WRACLGD
+784 WRTCLGD
-791 EFDMPAAREALADL
+791 EFDMQAARDALAAL
-805 ETGAIA
+805 ETGEIS
-811 TSIIEVS
+811 TSITEVA
-818 APTPFAAGIAFDQVS
+818 APTPFAAGVAYDQLN
-833 RYMYADDTPERRA
+833 RYMYADDTPERRS

-863 LRPSIAPGAIADFES
+863 LRPSIAPGVIDDFES
-878 KAQRTAAGYAPQ
+878 KAQRSAPGYAPQ
-890 DADDLAEWVKERVL
+890 DAEDLAEWVKERVL
-904 IPEAEFSSLVA
+904 IPAPELSALTADVPWD
-915 NVGETM
+915 M
-921 PDEIIRIARGTNFM
+921 PDGILRIRRGGNH
-935 RADSPRAPRPN
+935 
-946 APFLR
+946 
-951 GVPPR
+951 
-956 APTWFVH
+956 WFIH

-971 HVLFGAPGAQDERD
+971 HALCTAADAREAAD
-985 DPHPRDAMQLFTEFI
+985 DTPDATQLFAEFI
-1000 RFYGPRTRDEL
+1000 RFYGPRTRGQL
-1011 RALFPVEPGAL
+1011 RHLFPAEPAAL
-1022 DTILATLV
+1022 DAILASLV
-1030 DSEILVEGPLV
+1030 DSEVLVEGPLV
-1041 QGSDASHF
+1041 EGSEAGHF

-1066 RAMVEPQPVR
+1066 RATIEPQPVR
-1076 KLPAFIAAWQRVG
+1076 KLPAFLAAWQRVG

-1117 AWRSR
+1117 AWRTR
-1122 LTGFEPEML
+1122 LTGFESGML
-1131 SSASANYGLTWR
+1131 SEACAGCGLTWR
-1143 GAGRER
+1143 GTGRER
-1149 ITFGFDD
+1149 VTFGFDD
-1156 ELEVLA
+1156 DLETLA
-1162 PAAPEA
+1162 PSDPETSEIL
-1168 PAIMALFA
+1168 PLFK
-1176 DPAARYTFAQLM
+1176 DPSARYTFAQLM

-1197 FNALFW
+1197 FNTLFW
-1203 KAVWAGQVVSDSVL
+1203 EAVWAGQVVADGVL
-1217 PLKLG
+1217 PLVAG
-1222 AAQRFRLAGTAPNRP
+1222 AAERFRLTGI
-1237 QAASASD
+1237 ASSQRQLPGQTG
-1244 RHRARQR
+1244 RHRARRQ
-1251 ARARA
+1251 ARQQARRRA
-1256 GRVAQGWP
+1256 GRVARGWP
-1264 GNWMLVSADPPSED
+1264 GNWRLAR
-1278 AVESPSPS
+1278 S
-1286 PPNPIKTLEAA
+1286 PPDTLESASSSSPDPIETLEAA

-1346 FEGLAGPQFA
+1346 FEQLTGPQFA
-1356 LPGATRELGR
+1356 LPGAMRALGR
-1366 LKTDRQASFW
+1366 LSTDRQQATFW

-1388 GLDWKALPQRRAQN
+1388 GLDWEGLPQRRAQN

-1413 VVENS
+1413 VVEN
-1418 GKRLRI
+1418 GGRRLRI

-1436 AIHLPPILRARR
+1436 AIHLGPILRGRR
-1448 RVVIETINDLPAR
+1448 RAAIETINDLPAR

-1467 ALGRHLDLVHDHR
+1467 ALDRHLELARDHR
-1480 GVYVQRRI
+1480 GIYLQREI

>member
-1 MRDTGIAFHPG
+1 MKSRKPNQAESKLATAFHPG

-26 VQARSWPRIAT
+26 VQERSWPRIAA

-91 LTEPLRQLRDVFD
+91 LTEPLGQLRDGFQ
-104 DRGEVFP
+104 DRGESFP
-111 NVRAATRSGDTPQG
+111 AVRAATRSGDTPQG

-157 LSTVETVIVDE
+157 LSTVETVILDE
-168 IHSVVENRRGASLM
+168 IHSIVENRRGASLM

-196 RIALSATVRPIEA
+196 RIALSATVRPIET

-221 QPRAVGTVR
+221 RPRAVGTVR
-230 AETDKKIELAVRFP
+230 AETDKRVELAVRFP
-244 EAARYAAENGK
+244 EAARQAAENGK
-255 KVWEPLSDVFK
+255 KVWEPLSDVFR

-275 LFFANSRRLTE
+275 LIFANSRRLTE

-296 VSPIAYAHHGSLSR
+296 VGPIAYAHHGSLSR
-310 EVRAEVERRFKD
+310 EVRTEVERRFKD
-322 GELKAIVATNS
+322 GKLKAIVATNS

-387 AAAIANAVQARDI
+387 AAAIANAVRAREI
-400 EPLTAISNPLDVLA
+400 EPLDAISNPLDVLA

-424 TRTVEEAYRT
+424 TRTVEGAYRT
-434 IRRAGPYASLDR
+434 IRRAGPYATLAR

-466 DLQPRIAFD
+466 GLQPRIAFD

-536 QNWHIERI
+536 QNWRIERI

-549 LVKSAQAK
+549 LVRSAEPRAT
-557 STAPPFWRAEN
+557 SPPFWRAEN

-581 FLEFANGLLAAGAGE
+581 FLEFANGLLAAGAGDD
-596 ELERHLREDL
+596 LERHLREEL

-633 RHHLAVEHIRAG
+633 RHHLLVEHIRTG
-645 PGGYAGPDRNQQVV
+645 PGGYAGSDRNQQVV

-677 AAWRQRFDT
+677 AAWRKRFQT
-686 EADIHADNYAIV
+686 EPDIHADNYAIV
-698 AQVQEGVDASALLS
+698 AQVQEGVDPAALLS
-712 LVTPDN
+712 LVQTRN
-718 FEALLRQSLEGS
+718 FETLLRESLEGS

-761 RMQAKKLLTAIRSL
+761 RMQAKKLLTAIRRL
-775 HNFPILLET
+775 DNFPVLLET
-784 WRACLGD
+784 WRTCLGD

-805 ETGAIA
+805 ETGGIE
-811 TSIIEVS
+811 TSITDVS
-818 APTPFAAGIAFDQVS
+818 APTPFAAGIAYDQLN
-833 RYMYADDTPERRA
+833 RYMYADDTPERGA
-846 PSALSEDLI
+846 PSSLSEDLI

-863 LRPSIAPGAIADFES
+863 LRPSIAPGVIADFES
-878 KAQRTAAGYAPQ
+878 KAQRTAPGYAPQ
-890 DADDLAEWVKERVL
+890 DPEDLAEWVKERVL
-904 IPEAEFSSLVA
+904 IPAAELSALVESLPREVP
-915 NVGETM
+915 GELG
-921 PDEIIRIARGTNFM
+921 EITHEG
-935 RADSPRAPRPN
+935 RA
-946 APFLR
+946 
-951 GVPPR
+951 
-956 APTWFVH
+956 WFVH
-963 AEDAAHIE
+963 AEDSPHIGRT
-971 HVLFGAPGAQDERD
+971 LFGESDARQALD
-985 DPHPRDAMQLFTEFI
+985 DPRDAAQLFAEFI
-1000 RFYGPRTRDEL
+1000 RFYGPRTRDAL
-1011 RALFPVEPGAL
+1011 RDLFPVGPGAL
-1022 DTILATLV
+1022 DAILSSLV
-1030 DSEILVEGPLV
+1030 DAETLVEGPLV
-1041 QGSDASHF
+1041 EGSEESHL

-1066 RAMVEPQPVR
+1066 RAAMEPQPVR
-1076 KLPAFIAAWQRVG
+1076 KLPAFLAAWQRVG
-1089 AEASESRLLDVAEQ
+1089 GEASESRLLDVAEQ

-1117 AWRSR
+1117 AWRTR
-1122 LTGFEPEML
+1122 LTNFEPEML
-1131 SSASANYGLTWR
+1131 SDACANQGLTWR

-1149 ITFGFDD
+1149 VTFGFDD
-1156 ELEVLA
+1156 DLDALA
-1162 PAAPEA
+1162 ASTPAAGE
-1168 PAIMALFA
+1168 IRSLFT
-1176 DPAARYTFAQLM
+1176 DPTARYTFAQLM
-1188 DASGMDADA
+1188 DASGMEAEA

-1203 KAVWAGQVVSDSVL
+1203 EAVWAGRVVSDSVL
-1217 PLKLG
+1217 PLRAG
-1222 AAQRFRLAGTAPNRP
+1222 AAQRFRLTGTTTEPRERP
-1237 QAASASD
+1237 GASG
-1244 RHRARQR
+1244 RPRVHQRARQR
-1251 ARARA
+1251 AR
-1256 GRVAQGWP
+1256 RVAQGWP
-1264 GNWMLVSADPPSED
+1264 GNWRLADPASED
-1278 AVESPSPS
+1278 AREPSSLPE
-1286 PPNPIKTLEAA
+1286 PDPIDTLETA
-1297 KDLSRVLLDR
+1297 KDLCRVLLDR

-1315 AAREGGVFRW
+1315 AAREGGAFRW
-1325 RDLFRALRVM
+1325 RGLFRALRVM

-1346 FEGLAGPQFA
+1346 FDDLAGPQFA
-1356 LPGATRELGR
+1356 LPGAIRALGR
-1366 LKTDRQASFW
+1366 LNTDQAAFW

-1388 GLDWKALPQRRAQN
+1388 GLDWECLPQRRAQN

-1424 HLEPDDPGLDAL
+1424 HLDPDDPGLDAL
-1436 AIHLPPILRARR
+1436 AIHLPSILHAHRRAA
-1448 RVVIETINDLPAR
+1448 IETINNLPAR

-1467 ALGRHLDLVHDHR
+1467 VLERHLHLAHDHR
-1480 GVYVQRRI
+1480 GVYLERRI

>member
-1 MRDTGIAFHPG
+1 MAFHPG
-12 VAAWFASRFEAPTE
+12 IAAWFASAFEAPTE
-26 VQARSWPRIAT
+26 VQAQSWPRIAA

-91 LTEPLRQLRDVFD
+91 LTEPLRQLRDVFG
-104 DRGEVFP
+104 DRGETFP
-111 NVRAATRSGDTPQG
+111 SVRAATRSGDTPPG

-168 IHSVVENRRGASLM
+168 IHSIVENRRGASLM

-196 RIALSATVRPIEA
+196 RIALSATVRPIDA

-221 QPRAVGTVR
+221 RARAVGTVC
-230 AETDKKIELAVRFP
+230 ATSDKKIELAVRFP

-255 KVWEPLSDVFK
+255 KVWEPLSDVFR

-275 LFFANSRRLTE
+275 LLFANSRRLAE

-296 VSPIAYAHHGSLSR
+296 LSPIAYAHHGSLSR
-310 EVRAEVERRFKD
+310 EVRTEVERRFKD

-387 AAAIANAVQARDI
+387 AAAIANAVRARDI

-446 DQFDLV
+446 QQFDLV

-466 DLQPRIAFD
+466 ELQPRIAFD

-504 KLRHAESGA
+504 KLRHADSGA

-521 FVWEATIGQTFTLGT
+521 FVWEATIGQNFTLGA
-536 QNWHIERI
+536 QNWRIERI

-549 LVKSAQAK
+549 LVRSAEAK
-557 STAPPFWRAEN
+557 ATAPPFWRAEN
-568 IDRSFYFSQRVGD
+568 MDRSFYFSQRVGD
-581 FLEFANGLLAAGAGE
+581 FLEFANGLLAAGAGD
-596 ELERHLREDL
+596 ELERHLRENL

-633 RHHLAVEHIRAG
+633 RHHLLVEHIRTG

-659 LHTSWGGR
+659 LHTAWGGR

-698 AQVQEGVDASALLS
+698 AQVQQGVDPSALLS

-805 ETGAIA
+805 ETGAI
-811 TSIIEVS
+811 TISITEGS

-833 RYMYADDTPERRA
+833 RYMYADDTPERQA
-846 PSALSEDLI
+846 PSALSENLI

-863 LRPSIAPGAIADFES
+863 LRPSIAQDAIADFES
-878 KAQRTAAGYAPQ
+878 KAQRTASGYAPQ

-904 IPEAEFSSLVA
+904 IPAAELPALGA
-915 NVGETM
+915 NLSGDM
-921 PDEIIRIARGTNFM
+921 PDAIIRMAHRTN
-935 RADSPRAPRPN
+935 
-946 APFLR
+946 
-951 GVPPR
+951 
-956 APTWFVH
+956 TWFVH

-971 HVLFGAPGAQDERD
+971 RMLFGAPGAPGDRD
-985 DPHPRDAMQLFTEFI
+985 DPRDAMQLFTEFI
-1000 RFYGPRTRDEL
+1000 RFYGPRTLEEL
-1011 RALFPVEPGAL
+1011 RALFPLEPGAL
-1022 DTILATLV
+1022 DGILASLA

-1041 QGSDASHF
+1041 QGSEDSHF

-1054 LETLIRFQRAAR
+1054 LEALIRFQRAAR

-1089 AEASESRLLDVAEQ
+1089 AKASESPQLDVAEQ

-1131 SSASANYGLTWR
+1131 ASASANHGLTWR

-1156 ELEVLA
+1156 ELDALA
-1162 PAAPEA
+1162 PAASAA
-1168 PAIMALFA
+1168 PAITALFA

-1217 PLKLG
+1217 PLKIG
-1222 AAQRFRLAGTAPNRP
+1222 AAQRFKLAGTAPDQR

-1244 RHRARQR
+1244 RRRSRQHAR

-1256 GRVAQGWP
+1256 RHVARGWP
-1264 GNWMLVSADPPSED
+1264 GNWMLASADPE
-1278 AVESPSPS
+1278 AAAQSPSPS
-1286 PPNPIKTLEAA
+1286 PPNPIETLEAA

-1346 FEGLAGPQFA
+1346 FQDLSGPQFA
-1356 LPGATRELGR
+1356 LPAAARELGR
-1366 LKTDRQASFW
+1366 LKTDRQATFW

-1388 GLDWKALPQRRAQN
+1388 GLDWEALPRRRVQN

-1424 HLEPDDPGLDAL
+1424 RLEPDDPALDAL
-1436 AIHLPPILRARR
+1436 AIHLAPILRARR

-1467 ALGRHLDLVHDHR
+1467 ALERHLHLAHDHR
-1480 GVYVQRRI
+1480 GVYVERRIQLAGHDASPN

>member
-1 MRDTGIAFHPG
+1 MTEPATAFHPG
-12 VAAWFASRFEAPTE
+12 VAAWFASRFEAPTG
-26 VQARSWPRIAT
+26 VQERSWPRIAA

-91 LTEPLRQLRDVFD
+91 LTEPLTQLREVFA
-104 DRGEVFP
+104 DRGETFP
-111 NVRAATRSGDTPQG
+111 SVRAATRSGDTPQG

-157 LSTVETVIVDE
+157 LSTVETVILDE
-168 IHSVVENRRGASLM
+168 IHSIVENRRGASLM

-196 RIALSATVRPIEA
+196 RIALSATVRPIET

-221 QPRAVGTVR
+221 RPRAVGTLS
-230 AETDKKIELAVRFP
+230 ASTDKQITLAVRFP
-244 EAARYAAENGK
+244 EAARQAAENGK
-255 KVWEPLSDVFK
+255 KVWEPLSDVFR

-275 LFFANSRRLTE
+275 LIFANSRRLTE

-310 EVRAEVERRFKD
+310 EVRTEVERRFKD

-371 TSRGSLF
+371 TSRGLLF

-387 AAAIANAVQARDI
+387 AAAIANAVRAREI
-400 EPLTAISNPLDVLA
+400 EPLAAISNPLDVLA

-424 TRTVEEAYRT
+424 TRTVEGAYRM
-434 IRRAGPYASLDR
+434 IRRAGPYATLDR
-446 DQFDLV
+446 NQFDLV

-461 GTRIR
+461 GTRVR
-466 DLQPRIAFD
+466 GLQPRIAFD
-475 RIRDTLKARKSAVF
+475 RIRDTLKARRSAVF

-536 QNWHIERI
+536 QNWRIERI

-549 LVKSAQAK
+549 LVRSAEPRA
-557 STAPPFWRAEN
+557 TAPPFWRAEN

-581 FLEFANGLLAAGAGE
+581 FLEFADGLLAAGEGDA
-596 ELERHLREDL
+596 LEQHLRGAL
-606 AFEAIAAE
+606 GFEAIAAE

-627 GRDLPH
+627 GHDLPH
-633 RHHLAVEHIRAG
+633 RHHLLVEHIRTG
-645 PGGYAGPDRNQQVV
+645 PGGYTGPDRNQQVV

-677 AAWRQRFDT
+677 AAWRRHYDT

-698 AQVQEGVDASALLS
+698 AQVQEGVEPSALLS
-712 LVTPDN
+712 LVQAHN
-718 FEALLRQSLEGS
+718 FDALLREALEGS

-761 RMQAKKLLTAIRSL
+761 RMQAKKLLTTIRRL
-775 HNFPILLET
+775 DNFPILLET
-784 WRACLGD
+784 WRTCLGD
-791 EFDMPAAREALADL
+791 EFDMVAAREALADL
-805 ETGAIA
+805 ETGGIT
-811 TSIIEVS
+811 TSITEVG
-818 APTPFAAGIAFDQVS
+818 APTPFAAGVAYDQLN

-863 LRPSIAPGAIADFES
+863 LRPSIAPGVIADFES
-878 KAQRTAAGYAPQ
+878 KAQRTAPGYAPQ
-890 DADDLAEWVKERVL
+890 DAQDLAEWVKERVL
-904 IPEAEFSSLVA
+904 IPAAELSALVA
-915 NVGETM
+915 DVAWEK
-921 PDEIIRIARGTNFM
+921 PDEIVRIARG
-935 RADSPRAPRPN
+935 REA
-946 APFLR
+946 
-951 GVPPR
+951 
-956 APTWFVH
+956 WFVH
-963 AEDAAHIE
+963 AEDVAHVE
-971 HVLFGAPGAQDERD
+971 RELFGKPAGEPVTPKERED
-985 DPHPRDAMQLFTEFI
+985 PRDATQLFAEFI
-1000 RFYGPRTRDEL
+1000 RFYGPRRREAL
-1011 RALFPVEPGAL
+1011 RALFPMEPGAL
-1022 DTILATLV
+1022 DAILASLV
-1030 DSEILVEGPLV
+1030 DSETLVDGPLVEG
-1041 QGSDASHF
+1041 SEASHF

-1066 RAMVEPQPVR
+1066 RATIEPQPVR
-1076 KLPAFIAAWQRVG
+1076 KLPTYIAAWQRVG

-1103 LRGFIAPLPFWLED
+1103 LRGFIAPLAFWLED
-1117 AWRSR
+1117 AWRTR
-1122 LTGFEPEML
+1122 VAGFEPEML
-1131 SSASANYGLTWR
+1131 SSACANNGLTWR

-1149 ITFGFDD
+1149 ISFGFDD
-1156 ELEVLA
+1156 ELDALA
-1162 PAAPEA
+1162 PAASEA
-1168 PAIMALFA
+1168 TGIMSMFT
-1176 DPAARYTFAQLM
+1176 DPAARYTFTQLM
-1188 DASGMDADA
+1188 DASGMDPDA
-1197 FNALFW
+1197 FNTLFW
-1203 KAVWAGQVVSDSVL
+1203 NAVWAGQLVSDSVL
-1217 PLKLG
+1217 PLKVG
-1222 AAQRFRLAGTAPNRP
+1222 AAQRFRLAGVAANPPNP
-1237 QAASASD
+1237 LD
-1244 RHRARQR
+1244 RRRIRQR
-1251 ARARA
+1251 ARH
-1256 GRVAQGWP
+1256 VAQGWP
-1264 GNWMLVSADPPSED
+1264 GNWRLASPEIRDAAGAHDP
-1278 AVESPSPS
+1278 
-1286 PPNPIKTLEAA
+1286 ITTLESG
-1297 KDLSRVLLDR
+1297 KDLCRVLLDR

-1315 AAREGGVFRW
+1315 AVREGGVFRW

-1335 ELSGEVVAGLF
+1335 ELSGEVASGLF
-1346 FEGLAGPQFA
+1346 FEDLAGPQFA
-1356 LPGATRELGR
+1356 LPGAIRALGR
-1366 LKTDRQASFW
+1366 LNNDQATFW

-1388 GLDWKALPQRRAQN
+1388 GLDWDGLPRRLAQN

-1413 VVENS
+1413 VVEN
-1418 GKRLRI
+1418 GGRRLSI
-1424 HLEPDDPGLDAL
+1424 HLKPDHPALDAL
-1436 AIHLPPILRARR
+1436 AIHLEPILRGGR
-1448 RVVIETINDLPAR
+1448 RVAIETINDLPAR
-1461 QSPYLE
+1461 QSPYIE
-1467 ALGRHLDLVHDHR
+1467 ALGRHLDLAHDHR
-1480 GVYVQRRI
+1480 GVYVERRI